1 VTVRSIAPQMNEGF
15 IFWQQALRATGPG
28 SPATA
33 ISRLSSLLAAGRF
46 GGGNR
51 LAGVMDG
58 SRFRVW
64 RTSTLTTEVVECAGV
79 IRAHGE
85 GSIIEGT
92 LRYKLATR
100 IQFAGGLLLGTVLAI
115 GGALQN
121 LADAQP
127 KSELAP
133 VGLFILAAILVWIYS
148 SSKMK
153 KEQIRYITERLEE
166 IVAT

>member
-1 VTVRSIAPQMNEGF
+1 VTLRAIAAQMNEGF
-15 IFWQQALRATGPG
+15 IFWEQALRATGPG

-33 ISRLSSLLAAGRF
+33 VARLSSLLSAGRYR
-46 GGGNR
+46 GGNR
-51 LAGVMDG
+51 LTGVMDG
-58 SRFRVW
+58 SRFRIW

-79 IRAHGE
+79 IRAHGA
-85 GSIIEGT
+85 GSIIEAT

-115 GGALQN
+115 GGTLQH

-133 VGLFILAAILVWIYS
+133 VGFFILAAILVWIYS

-153 KEQIRYITERLEE
+153 KEQISYITERLEE
-166 IVAT
+166 IVAA